1 MTKRKC
7 PKCKEMYYWEFFNGG
22 FLCAF
27 CKSEWE
33 NKDR

>member
-7 PKCKEMYYWEFFNGG
+7 PNCKEMYYWEFFKG

-27 CKSEWE
+27 CKKDWE
-33 NKDR
+33 TEDR